1 MIAKRHTLA
10 NALRVAAEQYAC
22 DALAMKAEPNDLDQ
36 RMPTATRRRIAE
48 QFERQAIEAIDLAL
62 AIEQAD
68 TIDLED

>member
-10 NALRVAAEQYAC
+10 NVLRVAAEQYAC
-22 DALAMKAEPNDLDQ
+22 HALALKAEPNAGEGL
-36 RMPTATRRRIAE
+36 MPRAARLRLAE
-48 QFERQAIEAIDLAL
+48 QFERQAIEVRDLAL